1 MSFNLGGGDIMSN
14 PHLDA
19 LRSKHR
25 ELDEKVQQVEKH
37 PGSSD
42 SEITKLKRQKLH
54 LKEQIAAYETE
65 RA

>member
-1 MSFNLGGGDIMSN
+1 MKSN

-25 ELDEKVQQVEKH
+25 ELDEKVQRVEKH

-42 SEITKLKRQKLH
+42 AEITQLKREKLQ
-54 LKEQIAAYETE
+54 LKEQIAAYEASVRIAE
-65 RA
+65 DE

>member
-1 MSFNLGGGDIMSN
+1 MASN

-25 ELDEKVQQVEKH
+25 ELDKKVQRIEKH

-42 SEITKLKRQKLH
+42 AEIAQLKRDKLH
-54 LKEQIAAYETE
+54 LKEQIAAYEAEST
-65 RA
+65 